1 MARYGG
7 NLHACFYSENVEIQ
21 DIYIFT
27 AEHLNYVEAFIIHCY
42 EFALHLLMS
51 LYKSMS
57 PWLIDWKQRVEISI
71 IWAFQ
76 CIENRFL
83 NVL

>member
-42 EFALHLLMS
+42 EFALHLL
-51 LYKSMS
+51 
-57 PWLIDWKQRVEISI
+57 IRVSTK
-71 IWAFQ
+71 A
-76 CIENRFL
+76 CPHG
-83 NVL
+83 